1 MALTKDVVKPGEQ
14 LDAEEIGYNYAV
26 TFTVDGK
33 QENKGTELF
42 RSANAVVY
50 LSDPEQGKL
59 GFERDGYRN
68 LFNYRIPVGEK
79 HTITIEGTNKVTRL
93 LVDGNLK
100 EELGPKT
107 LYVMRDQDRAHYQVK
122 GIYSYEP
129 VVYQPTDQ
137 IYYQRTLVFPLR
149 HAGQFKSTITNLKVE
164 VK

>member
-1 MALTKDVVKPGEQ
+1 M
-14 LDAEEIGYNYAV
+14 
-26 TFTVDGK
+26 
-33 QENKGTELF
+33 
-42 RSANAVVY
+42 
-50 LSDPEQGKL
+50 
-59 GFERDGYRN
+59 
-68 LFNYRIPVGEK
+68 
-79 HTITIEGTNKVTRL
+79 

-122 GIYSYEP
+122 GTYSYEP

-149 HAGQFKSTITNLKVE
+149 HAGQFKSAITNLKVE